1 MFTCLGFT
9 SLKKPFISSSL
20 KNSARVSGQ
29 DRNKPPAPRTNQI
42 TGFGEFRPLTNLE
55 KKINVSITCLSFKV
69 TLKTELL
76 IGAHECY

>member
-29 DRNKPPAPRTNQI
+29 DRNKPPSPRTNQI
-42 TGFGEFRPLTNLE
+42 TGFGEFRPLSNLE
-55 KKINVSITCLSFKV
+55 RKMNVTISFISFKV

-76 IGAHECY
+76 IGVHDCY